1 MRNYSVLMAFALA
14 FLVLLGL
21 QFLPWQTVGAEASVI
36 VDVDPDTLNLEMH
49 GKWITVYIGPP
60 DGYEV
65 GDIDIGTVKL
75 DGVLSPDR
83 WDVQD
88 DKLMMK
94 FNAEDVISR
103 VWLKIYHM
111 GTPMPQDNV
120 TVELTVT
127 GELNDG
133 TSFEGSD
140 EIQVI
145 APSL

>member
-1 MRNYSVLMAFALA
+1 MRNYSVLMAFALG

-21 QFLPWQTVGAEASVI
+21 QFLPWQTVGAKAPVSVDI
-36 VDVDPDTLNLEMH
+36 NPNMLNLEMH
-49 GKWITVYIGPP
+49 GKWITVCVGPF

-65 GDIDIGTVKL
+65 GDIDICTVKL

-94 FNAEDVISR
+94 FYAEDVISR

-127 GELNDG
+127 GVLDDG
-133 TSFEGSD
+133 TGFEGSD
-140 EIQVI
+140 KIQVI